1 MKIVVTNRNNRT
13 SVFPHGWSESLL
25 KHRRPLWTLRVE
37 VKQWNDLFFLNKI
50 FRRFIAFILLFFK
63 PVAKKHQSHL
73 LVLDVLLLVTCSKGL
88 QICELQKNI
97 SHWYFTL
104 LYRFLWTFW
113 NDICV
118 YRIMPKPAPSD
129 HYSHCCSFGFLPG
142 HASRVNVSFDLHNI
156 IYDDHYRPVCIFKD
170 IRPSELHRS
179 FFFSLQTLAV
189 ESGASKP
196 AMWIYDSFYFTR
208 YLQH

>member
-1 MKIVVTNRNNRT
+1 MK
-13 SVFPHGWSESLL
+13 W
-25 KHRRPLWTLRVE
+25 
-37 VKQWNDLFFLNKI
+37 FFFFWIKYLD
-50 FRRFIAFILLFFK
+50 ILLLLFCFFK

-73 LVLDVLLLVTCSKGL
+73 LVLDVLLLVTCSKSL

-97 SHWYFTL
+97 SYWYFTL

-118 YRIMPKPAPSD
+118 YRIMPKPVPSD

-142 HASRVNVSFDLHNI
+142 HASRVNVSFDLYNI
-156 IYDDHYRPVCIFKD
+156 IYEDHYRPVCIFKD

-179 FFFSLQTLAV
+179 FFSSLAV

-196 AMWIYDSFYFTR
+196 AMWIYDSFYLTR